1 MRRKIKTLFMT
12 VGTGIN
18 PNSETEGNQTLAK
31 GLYNSINK
39 ISPDYIVFF
48 ASERSKTTIDY
59 VKELFEADDDEF
71 IDGEDYEIA
80 ILEDIDNFNS
90 CFESFEIKLWQLDI
104 LSEEK
109 HEIIMDYTSGTK
121 TMSAAMACCG
131 MFYSKDLISVSG
143 DRKNGTVSVGTETIK
158 YQNLYKVYDKF
169 SLMRVRNYF
178 NNNRFYTAAEIAE
191 NIVDENIAKDDL
203 LNLSRAY
210 YAWDNMNFEEAYD
223 YLTKVNMNV
232 FEFKDINENVKI
244 NLKALG
250 AIVRSP
256 HENLKNCYI
265 LASLINNSIRRADE
279 YKYDDAIARLYRAFE
294 LIAQIRLNSYRL
306 NSSDID
312 TEVLSQKNVDSKFI
326 ESLEKTRED
335 GKIKIGLIKDYE
347 LLDEL
352 GDDLGKYFAENRNS
366 INNLTF
372 KRNNS
377 ILPLKHLSDTSKA
390 IFIWKS
396 RATTSRA
403 LSMRWEST
411 CICATAI
418 TRTGTSRATS
428 RSPSC
433 SPPSRAPS
441 KATSKETHAPCS

>member
-1 MRRKIKTLFMT
+1 MT

-279 YKYDDAIARLYRAFE
+279 YKYDDAIRAFE

-377 ILPLKHLSDTSKA
+377 ILAHGL
-390 IFIWKS
+390 
-396 RATTSRA
+396 
-403 LSMRWEST
+403 ESLDKEDFDKFEELVENL
-411 CICATAI
+411 A
-418 TRTGTSRATS
+418 RKLDKDMG
-428 RSPSC
+428 
-433 SPPSRAPS
+433 
-441 KATSKETHAPCS
+441 KFLKETRFAKFDLVVKMNRL

>member
-18 PNSETEGNQTLAK
+18 PDSDVEGYQRLAK
-31 GLYNSINK
+31 GLYNSISK

-48 ASERSKTTIDY
+48 ASERSKTTINY
-59 VKELFEADDDEF
+59 ITELFEADDDEF
-71 IDGEDYEIA
+71 IEGEDYEIA
-80 ILEDIDNFNS
+80 ILEDIDSFND
-90 CFESFEIKLWQLDI
+90 CFETFEFKLWQLDI
-104 LSEEK
+104 LSEDK
-109 HEIIMDYTSGTK
+109 HEILMDYTSGTK

-131 MFYSKDLISVSG
+131 MFYSKDLISIVG
-143 DRKNGTVSVGTETIK
+143 DRKKGTVSLGTETIK

-178 NNNRFYTAAEIAE
+178 NANRFYTASEILE
-191 NIVDENIAKDDL
+191 NIVDESIHTEDL
-203 LNLSRAY
+203 LNLVNAY
-210 YAWDNMNFEEAYD
+210 YAWDNMDFDVAYD

-232 FEFKDINENVKI
+232 FEIAEIKDDVKI

-294 LIAQIRLNSYRL
+294 LIAQIRLSSYSL
-306 NSSDID
+306 NSSDVD
-312 TEVLSQKNVDSKFI
+312 VDVLREKNVSLEFI
-326 ESLEKTRED
+326 DALEKTRDE

-352 GDDLGKYFAENRNS
+352 GDDLGKYFAENRHS
-366 INNLTF
+366 INNITF

-377 ILPLKHLSDTSKA
+377 ILAHGLDSLNKEDFDQFEELVENLARKLDKDMGK
-390 IFIWKS
+390 F
-396 RATTSRA
+396 
-403 LSMRWEST
+403 L
-411 CICATAI
+411 
-418 TRTGTSRATS
+418 
-428 RSPSC
+428 
-433 SPPSRAPS
+433 
-441 KATSKETHAPCS
+441 KETRFAKFDLKIKMNKI